1 MDLKDVTSL
10 SDYANAI
17 GESHKALRV
26 NHIKKSFYNFFFP
39 IGDIPKNTTS
49 GDQCF
54 LLFFFSSFFFFSL
67 KQKVFLG
74 LSCHYQWQDFNY
86 QQIFSVCL
94 LYSKTHAHVVVSINK
109 TRMS

>member
-26 NHIKKSFYNFFFP
+26 NHIKKIVFTIFFFLLV
-39 IGDIPKNTTS
+39 IFLRIPQVVIS
-49 GDQCF
+49 AFCF
-54 LLFFFSSFFFFSL
+54 SFFFFFFSL

-86 QQIFSVCL
+86 QQIFS
-94 LYSKTHAHVVVSINK
+94 I
-109 TRMS
+109 